1 MTELT
6 KYRIIGLTG
15 MSGAGKSTVG
25 KVFSQSGFFWIDCDK
40 CAREVAAE
48 QPFLAELA
56 ERFSPEVI
64 NSDGTLDR
72 RKTAELIFSS
82 EDKRLLYNKIIYPY
96 IAYNILDKIKT
107 VGCDILLDAPTL
119 FEARLDPVCTAVVSV
134 LADKELC
141 CERIIKRDGISRE
154 QAKARLSSQHTAEF
168 FRERS
173 DYCIE
178 NNGTVD
184 ELIQAAENAARQL
197 KGN

>member
-25 KVFSQSGFFWIDCDK
+25 KVFAQSGFLWIDCDK

-64 NSDGTLDR
+64 KDGTLDR

-82 EDKRLLYNKIIYPY
+82 KDKRRLYNKIIYPY
-96 IAYNILDKIKT
+96 IAYNILDKIKSA
-107 VGCDILLDAPTL
+107 GCDILLDAPTL
-119 FEARLDPVCTAVVSV
+119 FEARLEPVCTAVVSV

-141 CERIIKRDGISRE
+141 CERIIKRDGITRE

-173 DYCIE
+173 DLCIE
-178 NNGTVD
+178 NNGTED
-184 ELIQAAENAARQL
+184 ELIQAAENAARRL
-197 KGN
+197 KGNR